1 MIYAAASVAVD
12 RLIASPKVSQGP
24 SAFLKRRSRMN
35 LQGRHAV
42 SVFPRIQREFIKVLG
57 EQEWV

>member
-24 SAFLKRRSRMN
+24 RAFLKRRSRMN

-42 SVFPRIQREFIKVLG
+42 SVFPRIQFEFIKVLG